1 MNEKEPQTMCR
12 KFVHRG
18 HICEIL
24 IESFG
29 PDWRDK
35 PEDIAHISQLLEK
48 AVSVTKTA
56 IEGEFK

>member
-1 MNEKEPQTMCR
+1 MCR
-12 KFVHRG
+12 KFIHRG

-24 IESFG
+24 IESCG

-48 AVSVTKTA
+48 AVSVTKAA